1 MDARVT
7 QRSRGDSTHVS
18 LTQLER
24 VFERIS
30 ERSSFP
36 LLVTFLVNTEK
47 ISDGDLVSVF
57 HYQ

>member
-47 ISDGDLVSVF
+47 ISDGDLVSAF

>member
-18 LTQLER
+18 LTQLEC

-47 ISDGDLVSVF
+47 ISDSDLVSVF